1 VTHTGREVDGA
12 TAPINPSQPLQML
25 SVAVLVIDGLSIF
38 YIRGKCSGFIV
49 LFMEEELGLTYHGQ

>member
-1 VTHTGREVDGA
+1 
-12 TAPINPSQPLQML
+12 ML

-38 YIRGKCSGFIV
+38 YIREKCSGFIV